1 MVGASAQGAVNMTEL
16 VASGV
21 SAKVLAQLEAQGLP
35 FKRSMKLDMPDFPSD
50 ITLVEDADLMV
61 MASKYMENMNFLRTQ
76 AACSEI
82 AEVEADALYEEA
94 VSQGLLNKTTGKPT
108 EKATILKAQVLTDPT
123 VKDLSDAASYAHAY
137 HKMIRT
143 ILENIERYY
152 QLVSREL
159 TRRTSS
165 NKSPQWNRYV
175 P

>member
-1 MVGASAQGAVNMTEL
+1 MTEL
-16 VASGV
+16 
-21 SAKVLAQLEAQGLP
+21 SATGMSERVLKQLEEQGLP
-35 FKRSMKLDMPDFPSD
+35 FKRSMKLEMPDFPED
-50 ITLVEDADLMV
+50 ITLVDDADLMV

-82 AEVEADALYEEA
+82 AEVEAEALYDEA
-94 VSQGLLNKTTGKPT
+94 ISKGLLEKTTGKAT
-108 EKATILKAQVLTDPT
+108 EKATLLRAQVTTDPA
-123 VKDLSDAASYAHAY
+123 VKDLGEAAKYAHAY

-159 TRRTSS
+159 TRRTSTG
-165 NKSPQWNRYV
+165 KTPQWNRYA